1 MDVRITTR
9 HCSISDTLR
18 RRTVERLEALQRYE
32 PTLAAADVRFA
43 SDHGSPAA
51 EVRLI
56 LRRHALQA
64 SSGGETLQIAL
75 DAAVQRAERQLR
87 RRRDRVTEHKAATVE
102 PPAEVVTS

>member
-18 RRTVERLEALQRYE
+18 RRTAERLEALQRYE
-32 PTLAAADVRFA
+32 PTLTAADVRFA
-43 SDHGSPAA
+43 SDHGNPVA

-56 LRRHALQA
+56 LRRTTLQA
-64 SSGGETLQIAL
+64 SAGGETHQMAL
-75 DAAVQRAERQLR
+75 DAAVARAERQLR
-87 RRRDRVTEHKAATVE
+87 RRRERITDHKGATVE

>member
-18 RRTVERLEALQRYE
+18 RRTNERLEALQRYE
-32 PTLAAADVRFA
+32 PTLTAADVRFA

-56 LRRHALQA
+56 LRRTTLQA
-64 SSGGETLQIAL
+64 GAGGETFQTAL
-75 DAAVQRAERQLR
+75 DAAVARAERQLR
-87 RRRDRVTEHKAATVE
+87 RRRERLTDHKGATVE

>member
-18 RRTVERLEALQRYE
+18 RRTNERLEALQRYE
-32 PTLAAADVRFA
+32 PTLTAADVRFT
-43 SDHGSPAA
+43 SDHGSPTA

-56 LRRHALQA
+56 LRRTTLQA
-64 SSGGETLQIAL
+64 SAGGETMQIAL

-87 RRRDRVTEHKAATVE
+87 RRRDRITDHKGPTVT